1 MSRKSLL
8 GLAVAVTAASIQLS
22 GCGKV
27 PDQTPMPARTMA
39 PADQRVAQDP
49 GNDLRRVH
57 REMLAALNLTEAQ
70 RAQIREIRARHKAE
84 MRRMSNL
91 RSQLEQLRTL
101 VLAPTVD
108 RAALI
113 QAFTTMHQ
121 SKLDKIPHVAAIL
134 SETRGVLTPEQ
145 RTIAVTQLNNRW
157 NDLMAAMDTM
167 RTEGFTQLS
176 ANLNLT
182 TAQSQ
187 AMQALQEQ
195 DRILDDAI
203 LADVRTAVTQFMADG
218 NQQTLTSSLQTA
230 LAMSRVTDTI
240 NDTTDFVVSLNQTQ
254 RQQLVANT
262 ASYLQKLK
270 AMHQAMEGDMG
281 GTDSDED

>member
-8 GLAVAVTAASIQLS
+8 GLALAVTAASIQLS

-27 PDQTPMPARTMA
+27 PEQTPMPARTMA

-70 RAQIREIRARHKAE
+70 RSQIREIKARHKAE
-84 MRRMSNL
+84 MRRMGDL
-91 RSQLEQLRTL
+91 RTQLEQLRTL

-108 RAALI
+108 RAALT
-113 QAFTTMHQ
+113 QALTTMHQ
-121 SKLDKIPHVAAIL
+121 SKLDKIPHVAAMM
-134 SETRGVLTPEQ
+134 SDVRGVLTPEQ

-157 NDLMAAMDTM
+157 NDLMAALDSM

-182 TAQSQ
+182 MAQSQ
-187 AMQALQEQ
+187 ALQTLQDQ
-195 DRILDDAI
+195 DRTLDDAI
-203 LADVRTAVTQFMADG
+203 MADIRTAVTQFMADG
-218 NQQTLTSSLQTA
+218 NQQTLTSSLQSA
-230 LAMSRVTDTI
+230 LAMSRVTDMLG
-240 NDTTDFVVSLNQTQ
+240 DTSDFVVSLNQTQ
-254 RQQLVANT
+254 RQQLVANM

-281 GTDSDED
+281 GTDSASD